1 MLHWQLEQLGTIDRA
16 IHSAAAGT
24 PTVFLVEGDPGTGK
38 SSALDELSL
47 RATGF
52 TTLEAGAF
60 ESTSDYPFGVLEQW
74 GVRHQ
79 PGGPTAPYVGAQL
92 INELLDE
99 RSENPLLLRLDD
111 LQWAD
116 TESIEA
122 LVWVLQRAHGDRVLV
137 ALSSRPLAVDLL
149 PGWQRWAAVR
159 GHVNRLPLT
168 GLDFQ
173 QAIKLV
179 HELQPELA
187 ESTVRDLW
195 EHTDGN
201 PSYLTAMLAEYDAA
215 ELLRLRLLPAPRAFS
230 ERVRVRL
237 ARVPGDALA
246 LLRATAVLGRDW
258 SSLIDVGQLAGTP
271 HPGDVAQPLIDDG
284 LLRKRDLDAGTAV
297 RLAQPMLRAVVYDQT
312 PLAERRRLHARAATL
327 VSDRDEVLTHRI
339 ASVEQYDDTL
349 ATELDAWAADLHE
362 FRLHRAAARCLRS
375 ASWLSSDTVDRERR
389 WLESLYESV
398 LAQDTAAVRAVAAEV
413 EDARDLARRD
423 LVLGALA
430 TFEDDNHQAIYWF
443 TKQLSADESQG
454 HAEPAT
460 QYRIEVLLAWA
471 RIQAGEPT
479 ELVARGLARA
489 AAMDTVDN
497 ALQGWRLAANG
508 LVALRTRPTQELLD
522 QLADLQDNP
531 VSVPWQDRFRLSW
544 RGDLRATLGL
554 VRGAIGDLDHV
565 LSMVDE
571 GGMEAAAPHHQA
583 LLGLSYWLNGD
594 WGRAAVHLRLAQE
607 LGPSLS
613 PVAVALAPL
622 IEIGAGS
629 LAAADE
635 LIARA
640 EGLLA
645 PNPWIEC
652 VEHLQVARVAR
663 RHADPSSAARSSEY
677 DGMRHRVPALASG
690 GESTNPVWL
699 AHAALAACWAEEL
712 EDAEALVL
720 LMTTTASSGAPWIPA
735 MAQWVRGLVAEQ
747 RGHGHLALDH
757 LAAATS
763 DSTNDL
769 PFYRAHMLTDHA
781 RVALAGGEPAV
792 ADQCRGQALD
802 LYTRLGAEGYADRVG
817 TAHQAS
823 QPRPKG
829 VLLHLGLTEREQ
841 DVLSLLASGLSYA
854 QIARDLFVSQSTV
867 SYHLSNI
874 YRKAQVSS
882 RHQLTEL
889 VRGDPIGFGTDP
901 A

>member
-1 MLHWQLEQLGTIDRA
+1 M
-16 IHSAAAGT
+16 
-24 PTVFLVEGDPGTGK
+24 
-38 SSALDELSL
+38 
-47 RATGF
+47 
-52 TTLEAGAF
+52 
-60 ESTSDYPFGVLEQW
+60 
-74 GVRHQ
+74 
-79 PGGPTAPYVGAQL
+79 
-92 INELLDE
+92 
-99 RSENPLLLRLDD
+99 
-111 LQWAD
+111 
-116 TESIEA
+116 
-122 LVWVLQRAHGDRVLV
+122 
-137 ALSSRPLAVDLL
+137 
-149 PGWQRWAAVR
+149 
-159 GHVNRLPLT
+159 
-168 GLDFQ
+168 
-173 QAIKLV
+173 
-179 HELQPELA
+179 
-187 ESTVRDLW
+187 
-195 EHTDGN
+195 
-201 PSYLTAMLAEYDAA
+201 
-215 ELLRLRLLPAPRAFS
+215 
-230 ERVRVRL
+230 
-237 ARVPGDALA
+237 
-246 LLRATAVLGRDW
+246 
-258 SSLIDVGQLAGTP
+258 
-271 HPGDVAQPLIDDG
+271 
-284 LLRKRDLDAGTAV
+284 
-297 RLAQPMLRAVVYDQT
+297 
-312 PLAERRRLHARAATL
+312 
-327 VSDRDEVLTHRI
+327 SDRDEILTHRI
-339 ASVEQYDDTL
+339 ASVEQYDDNL
-349 ATELDAWAADLHE
+349 ATELDAWAAELHE
-362 FRLHRAAARCLRS
+362 FRLHRAASRYLRS

-398 LAQDTAAVRAVAAEV
+398 LAQDTAAVRAVAPEV

-430 TFEDDNHQAIYWF
+430 TFEDDNHEAIYWF
-443 TKQLSADESQG
+443 TKQLSDDESEG
-454 HAEPAT
+454 RAEPAT

-489 AAMDTVDN
+489 AGMDSDNSTVDN
-497 ALQGWRLAANG
+497 ALQAWRLAAEG

-522 QLADLQDNP
+522 QLADLQESP
-531 VSVPWQDRFRLSW
+531 VAVPWPDRFRLSW

-571 GGMEAAAPHHQA
+571 GGLEAAAPHHQA

-640 EGLLA
+640 EELLA

-652 VEHLQVARVAR
+652 VEQLQVARVAR
-663 RHADPSSAARSSEY
+663 RHADPSSAARASAY
-677 DGMRHRVPALASG
+677 DGMRHRLSALASG
-690 GESTNPVWL
+690 RESTNPVWL
-699 AHAALAACWAEEL
+699 AHAALAACWADEL
-712 EDAEALVL
+712 EDAEALLL
-720 LMTTTASSGAPWIPA
+720 LMTTTCSSGAPWIPA
-735 MAQWVRGLVAEQ
+735 MAHWVLALVAEQ
-747 RGHGHLALDH
+747 RGNDGLALSHLAS
-757 LAAATS
+757 ATS

-781 RVALAGGEPAV
+781 RLALAAGEPAV

-829 VLLHLGLTEREQ
+829 VLHHLGLTEREQ

-874 YRKAQVSS
+874 YRKAQVTS

-889 VRGDPIGFGTDP
+889 VRGEP

>member
-1 MLHWQLEQLGTIDRA
+1 MLHWQLEQLGAIDRA

-24 PTVFLVEGDPGTGK
+24 PTVLLVEGDPGTGK

-47 RATGF
+47 RASGF

-60 ESTSDYPFGVLEQW
+60 ESASDYPFGVLEQW

-92 INELLDE
+92 INAVLDQ
-99 RSENPLLLRLDD
+99 RSESPVLLRLDD

-116 TESIEA
+116 PESIDA
-122 LVWVLQRAHGDRVLV
+122 LVWMLQRAQGDRVLV
-137 ALSSRPLAVDLL
+137 ALSSRPLATDQL

-159 GHVNRLPLT
+159 GHVSRLPLA
-168 GLDFQ
+168 GLDLQ
-173 QAIKLV
+173 QAITLV

-195 EHTDGN
+195 QHTEGN
-201 PSYLTAMLAEYDAA
+201 PSYLTAMLTEYDAA

-230 ERVRVRL
+230 ERVRSRL
-237 ARVPGDALA
+237 SGVPEDALA

-258 SSLIDVGQLAGTP
+258 STLIDAGQLAETP
-271 HPGDVAQPLIDDG
+271 HPGDVAQLLIDDG
-284 LLRKRDLDAGTAV
+284 LLSKRDLDAGTAV
-297 RLAQPMLRAVVYDQT
+297 RVAQPMLHAAVYDQT

-327 VSDRDEVLTHRI
+327 ASDRDEILTHRI
-339 ASVEQYDDTL
+339 ASVEQYDDAL
-349 ATELDAWAADLHE
+349 AAELDAWAADLHE
-362 FRLHRAAARCLRS
+362 FRLHRAAARSLRS
-375 ASWLSSDTVDRERR
+375 ASWLSSETHDRERR
-389 WLESLYESV
+389 WLEALFESV
-398 LAQDTAAVRAVAAEV
+398 LAQDTAAVRAIASEV

-430 TFEDDNHQAIYWF
+430 TFEDDNHEAIYWF
-443 TKQLSADESQG
+443 TKQLSADESEG
-454 HAEPAT
+454 RAEPAT

-479 ELVARGLARA
+479 ERVARGLARA
-489 AAMDTVDN
+489 ADIDVVDN
-497 ALQGWRLAANG
+497 ALQAWRLAAEG
-508 LVALRTRPTQELLD
+508 LVALRTRPTQELLA

-544 RGDLRATLGL
+544 RGDLRAVLGL
-554 VRGAIGDLDHV
+554 VRGAISDLDHV

-571 GGMEAAAPHHQA
+571 GGLEAAAPHHQA

-594 WGRAAVHLRLAQE
+594 WGRATVHLRLAQE

-629 LAAADE
+629 LGAADE

-640 EGLLA
+640 EELLA

-677 DGMRHRVPALASG
+677 DAMRHRVPALAG
-690 GESTNPVWL
+690 GRESTSPVWL

-712 EDAEALVL
+712 EDAETLVL
-720 LMTTTASSGAPWIPA
+720 LMTTSCSSGAPWIPA
-735 MAQWVRGLVAEQ
+735 MAHWVQGLIAEQ
-747 RGHGHLALDH
+747 RGHDNLALTH

-802 LYTRLGAEGYADRVG
+802 LYSRLGAEGYADRVG

-829 VLLHLGLTEREQ
+829 ALQHLGLTEREQ

-874 YRKAQVSS
+874 YRKAQVTS

-889 VRGDPIGFGTDP
+889 VRGEP

>member
-1 MLHWQLEQLGTIDRA
+1 MLHWQLDQLGTIDRA

-24 PTVFLVEGDPGTGK
+24 PTVLLVEGDPGTGK
-38 SSALDELSL
+38 SSALDELTL
-47 RATGF
+47 RASGF
-52 TTLEAGAF
+52 STLEAGAF
-60 ESTSDYPFGVLEQW
+60 ESASDYPFGVLEQW

-79 PGGPTAPYVGAQL
+79 PGGPTVPHVGAQL
-92 INELLDE
+92 INEVLDQ
-99 RSENPLLLRLDD
+99 RSETPVLLRLDD

-116 TESIEA
+116 PESIEA
-122 LVWVLQRAHGDRVLV
+122 LVWMLQRAQGDRVLV
-137 ALSSRPLAVDLL
+137 AVSSRPLAPDLL
-149 PGWQRWAAVR
+149 AGWQRWASVR
-159 GHVNRLPLT
+159 GHVSRLPLT
-168 GLDFQ
+168 GLDLQ
-173 QAIKLV
+173 QAITLV
-179 HELQPELA
+179 HEVQPELG
-187 ESTVRDLW
+187 ESAVRDLW

-230 ERVRVRL
+230 EGVRSRL
-237 ARVPGDALA
+237 ARVSDDALA

-258 SSLIDVGQLAGTP
+258 SSLIDVGQLAGTR
-271 HPGDVAQPLIDDG
+271 HPGDVAQPLIDEG

-297 RLAQPMLRAVVYDQT
+297 RLAQPMLHAAVYDQT
-312 PLAERRRLHARAATL
+312 PLAERRRLHALAATL
-327 VSDRDEVLTHRI
+327 VSDRDDVLTHRI
-339 ASVEQYDDTL
+339 ASVEQYDDIL
-349 ATELDAWAADLHE
+349 ATELVAWAAELHE
-362 FRLHRAAARCLRS
+362 FRLHRAAARYLRS

-398 LAQDTAAVRAVAAEV
+398 LAQDTAAVRAVAPEV

-430 TFEDDNHQAIYWF
+430 TFEDDNHEAIYWF
-443 TKQLSADESQG
+443 TKQLSNDESKG
-454 HAEPAT
+454 RAEPAT

-489 AAMDTVDN
+489 AGVDSDDKAVDN
-497 ALQGWRLAANG
+497 ALQAWRLAAEG

-531 VSVPWQDRFRLSW
+531 VAVPWPDRFRLSW

-554 VRGAIGDLDHV
+554 IRGAIGDLDHV

-571 GGMEAAAPHHQA
+571 GGLEAAAPHHQA

-594 WGRAAVHLRLAQE
+594 WGRASVHLRLAQE

-640 EGLLA
+640 EELLA

-652 VEHLQVARVAR
+652 VENLQVARVAR

-677 DGMRHRVPALASG
+677 DGMRHRVSALASG
-690 GESTNPVWL
+690 RESTNPVWL
-699 AHAALAACWAEEL
+699 AHAALAACWAEEF
-712 EDAEALVL
+712 EDAETLVL
-720 LMTTTASSGAPWIPA
+720 LMTTTCSSGAPWIPA
-735 MAQWVRGLVAEQ
+735 MANWVRGLVAEQ
-747 RGHGHLALDH
+747 RGHDRLALNHLAS
-757 LAAATS
+757 ATS

-781 RVALAGGEPAV
+781 RLALAAEEPAL

-817 TAHQAS
+817 IAHQAS

-829 VLLHLGLTEREQ
+829 VLHHLGLTDREQ

-874 YRKAQVSS
+874 YRKAQVTS

-889 VRGDPIGFGTDP
+889 VRGEP